1 MGAGASSTP
10 VEGTEGGLSEKQ
22 MLFDEDGN
30 PLEHEDYDDDD
41 GEFEER
47 PEYDDVEG
55 RGSGKQ
61 QQQMGG
67 DAGGDSESGY
77 DESTQDKKKGGGMF
91 SFFKKEELVD
101 PPLPDLGPPT
111 GYYVILDR
119 TKKAKKAS
127 LHIMELVDLE
137 AVDNVMEGKRVCVHD
152 DKERITVSRD
162 QEDAIAQRKSKK
174 EIRANVENNI
184 LEIQRNLFWKKTIVE
199 MMNHN
204 FHHVE
209 VRPVPKVDHKQSRV
223 ANQMK

>member
-1 MGAGASSTP
+1 MGAGASSAP
-10 VEGTEGGLSEKQ
+10 VEGADGGLSEKR

-30 PLEHEDYDDDD
+30 PLEQEYDDDY

-47 PEYDDVEG
+47 PEYDDGEG

-61 QQQMGG
+61 QRQMGS
-67 DAGGDSESGY
+67 DAGGDSESGL
-77 DESTQDKKKGGGMF
+77 DESAQNKKKGGMF

-101 PPLPDLGPPT
+101 PPLPDMGPPT
-111 GYYVILDR
+111 GYYVIMDR

-127 LHIMELVDLE
+127 MRIMELVDLE
-137 AVDNVMEGKRVCVHD
+137 AVDNVMEGQRVCVHD